1 MNRRFSILI
10 ILGLLASCQGELKV
24 DSDEV
29 VDKSVHVTG
38 ITLDQKQ
45 VTLKE
50 GATVTLVPT
59 VYPEDATNKKVSW
72 SSGDSAVAT
81 VEDGKVTAIKAGS
94 TAIIAATEDGGK
106 TAMCSVVV
114 ESNLAPAVTVGAE
127 HISAVS
133 VTLKGKANLGS
144 TMSSD
149 LKVGFQYSK
158 SEGILPANSTTVDA
172 TEADSDYNYWTV
184 VTGLEPGTTYYFRS
198 FVRQNGMDTYG
209 ETKSFTAKELTSMLE
224 TLEATGVEADQAK
237 LNAKLDLTDVG
248 YKTLE
253 YGFYWGQSENSQT
266 SVVKGGEITD
276 AAYSVFMTGLSH
288 KTQYWYKAY
297 LKIDSQSFEGDVKS
311 FTTDVVP
318 VESITLDESEYTFN
332 AIGSTRTLQAVILP
346 SDATNKAIE
355 WTSDN
360 ENVATVSAGGTVR
373 SVGNGSAA
381 ITATT
386 VDQKKTASC
395 RITVNQLVT
404 GISLSKTSLALN
416 EGESQI
422 LTATVYPE
430 NANNPAIEWTSSD
443 ESVATVDE
451 NGTVTAVSKGSAR
464 IRAEA
469 NDGSGRYATCS
480 VTVKRLVSGIT
491 LDKTS
496 LIMYRGSTDVSEN
509 LTATVM
515 PVDANDKTVRWSSS
529 NTSVATV
536 SSSGVVTGKS
546 VGLAT
551 ITVSARDGSG
561 VEAKCEVEVRQ
572 YITSISLDK
581 TSISLSEGQE
591 QTLSATIL
599 PSNAYDK
606 SLMWTSSDESV
617 ATVDGNGRV
626 SAKSKGSATIKA
638 EAKDG
643 SGKSVSCSVT
653 VTRPV
658 SSIQLSK
665 TSIIM
670 YRSNSDVAETLSAT
684 VVPSDANNT
693 ALTWS
698 SSNTSVATV
707 SSSGVVTGKSVG
719 LATITVSAR
728 DGSGVEAKCEVE
740 VRQYVT
746 SITLDKT
753 SLSVGRNATISVA
766 SVLPDNAYDK
776 TISWTSSDDA
786 IVSVDNSGK
795 LAAKAKGK
803 VTIKAIANDGSGVFA
818 TCSVVSC
825 LPQAVDLGLSIKW
838 ADCNVGAFSPEGYGD
853 YYAWGEVEP
862 YYSSQDPLTWKEGKT
877 GYNLASYKWCNG
889 ASKKQT
895 KYCPADKA
903 DYWDGEGSPD
913 GKIVLEPEDDAAH
926 VILGDKWRMPTDA
939 EWTELRTECTWT
951 WTTQNG
957 VKGRLVTGKNGNSIF
972 LPAAGVWFDT
982 KLYGSYGRYRSS
994 SLDSGYPSAAL
1005 GIDLNSDGV
1014 SRDYGSR
1021 CLGQSV
1027 RPVSE

>member
-1 MNRRFSILI
+1 MNKRFYFIMM
-10 ILGLLASCQGELKV
+10 LGLLASCTGEEKPSN
-24 DSDEV
+24 SDEI
-29 VDKSVHVTG
+29 VDATVHVTG

-59 VYPEDATNKKVSW
+59 IYPENATNKKVSW

-81 VEDGKVTAIKAGS
+81 VEDGKVTAIKAGT

-114 ESNLAPAVTVGAE
+114 ESNLAPAVTVGTD

-133 VTLKGKANLGS
+133 VMLKGKANLGS

-172 TEADSDYNYWTV
+172 TEADANYNYSTV
-184 VTGLEPGTTYYFRS
+184 ISGLEPGTTYYFRS

-253 YGFYWGQSENSQT
+253 YGFYWERSENSQT

-297 LKIDSQSFEGDVKS
+297 IKIDSQSFEGDVKS

-373 SVGNGSAA
+373 SVGNGSAT

-395 RITVNQLVT
+395 TITVNQLVT
-404 GISLSKTSLALN
+404 GITLNKTSLTLN
-416 EGESQI
+416 EGESQT
-422 LTATVYPE
+422 LTATVSPQ
-430 NANNPAIEWTSSD
+430 NANDSKIVWTSSD

-469 NDGSGRYATCS
+469 NDRSGRYATCS

-551 ITVSARDGSG
+551 ITVSARDVSG

-581 TSISLSEGQE
+581 TSITLIEGQE

-606 SLMWTSSDESV
+606 SLMWTSTDESV

-626 SAKSKGSATIKA
+626 TAMSKGSATIKA

-643 SGKSVSCSVT
+643 SG
-653 VTRPV
+653 
-658 SSIQLSK
+658 
-665 TSIIM
+665 
-670 YRSNSDVAETLSAT
+670 
-684 VVPSDANNT
+684 
-693 ALTWS
+693 
-698 SSNTSVATV
+698 
-707 SSSGVVTGKSVG
+707 
-719 LATITVSAR
+719 
-728 DGSGVEAKCEVE
+728 
-740 VRQYVT
+740 
-746 SITLDKT
+746 
-753 SLSVGRNATISVA
+753 
-766 SVLPDNAYDK
+766 
-776 TISWTSSDDA
+776 
-786 IVSVDNSGK
+786 
-795 LAAKAKGK
+795 
-803 VTIKAIANDGSGVFA
+803 VFA
-818 TCSVVSC
+818 TCSVVTYH
-825 LPQAVDLGLSIKW
+825 LPTAVDLGLSIKW
-838 ADCNVGAFSPEGYGD
+838 ADCNLGASSPEDYGD

-862 YYSSQDPLTWKEGKT
+862 KENYSWSTYKFGTSSSGPLSKYNTKSSYGTVDNKT
-877 GYNLASYKWCNG
+877 
-889 ASKKQT
+889 
-895 KYCPADKA
+895 
-903 DYWDGEGSPD
+903 
-913 GKIVLEPEDDAAH
+913 VLDPEDDVAH
-926 VILGDKWRMPTDA
+926 VMLGGKWRMPTDE
-939 EWTELRTECTWT
+939 EWTELRTKCTWT
-951 WTTQNG
+951 WTDNYNGTG
-957 VKGRLVTGKNGNSIF
+957 VKGRIVTATNGNSIF
-972 LPAAGVWFDT
+972 LPAAGYRSNT
-982 KLYGSYGRYRSS
+982 YLSNAGSVGMYWSS
-994 SLDSGYPSAAL
+994 SLFSDDPSSAWDVGFGSSNVFRND
-1005 GIDLNSDGV
+1005 GIYRYS
-1014 SRDYGSR
+1014 
-1021 CLGQSV
+1021 GQSV

>member
-1 MNRRFSILI
+1 MNKRLSIVIL
-10 ILGLLASCQGELKV
+10 LGLLVSCQGELKV
-24 DSDEV
+24 DADQEV
-29 VDKSVHVTG
+29 DTTVHVTG

-45 VTLKE
+45 VKLKE

-72 SSGDSAVAT
+72 SSGDSSVAT
-81 VEDGKVTAIKAGS
+81 VEDGKVTAIKAGT

-106 TAMCSVVV
+106 TAMCSVIV

-172 TEADSDYNYWTV
+172 TEADSDYNYWAV

-209 ETKSFTAKELTSMLE
+209 ETKSFSAKELGSMLE
-224 TLEATGVEADQAK
+224 TLEATDVEAAQAK
-237 LNAKLDLTDVG
+237 LNARLDLTDVG

-253 YGFYWGQSENSQT
+253 YGFYWGTSEDSQK
-266 SVVKGGEITD
+266 SLVKGGEITD

-297 LKIDSQSFEGDVKS
+297 IKVDSQSFEGDVKS

-318 VESITLDESEYTFN
+318 VESITLGESGYTFN
-332 AIGSTRTLQAVILP
+332 AIGSTRTFQVVILP

-360 ENVATVSAGGTVR
+360 ENVATVSASGTVR
-373 SVGNGSAA
+373 SVGNGSAT

-404 GISLSKTSLALN
+404 GITLNKTSLTLN

-422 LTATVYPE
+422 LTATVSPK
-430 NANNPAIEWTSSD
+430 NANDSKIVWSSSD

-451 NGTVTAVSKGSAR
+451 YGTVTAVSKGSAR

-581 TSISLSEGQE
+581 TSITLSEGQE

-626 SAKSKGSATIKA
+626 TAKSKGSATIKA
-638 EAKDG
+638 EAKDE
-643 SGKSVSCSVT
+643 SGKNASCSVT
-653 VTRPV
+653 ITRPV

-665 TSIIM
+665 TSMIM
-670 YRSNSDVAETLSAT
+670 YRGNSDVSEALSAA
-684 VVPSDANNT
+684 VLPSDATNT

-698 SSNTSVATV
+698 STNASVATV
-707 SSSGVVTGKSVG
+707 SPSGVVSGKAVG
-719 LATITVSAR
+719 MATITVSAQ
-728 DGSGVEAKCEVE
+728 DGSGVDAKCDVE

-746 SITLDKT
+746 EIILDKT
-753 SLSVGRNATISVA
+753 WIPLLVGEEASISVT
-766 SVLPDNAYDK
+766 SILPDNAYDK
-776 TISWTSSDDA
+776 IYAWTSSDNA
-786 IVSVDNSGK
+786 IASVDNSGK
-795 LAAKAKGK
+795 VLAKSRGTAD
-803 VTIKAIANDGSGVFA
+803 IKAIANDGSGVFA
-818 TCSVVSC
+818 SCSVRVMQNPCPSG
-825 LPQAVDLGLSIKW
+825 AVDLGLSVYW
-838 ADCNVGAFSPEGYGD
+838 ATNNIGENVESYGSWGD
-853 YYAWGEVEP
+853 FFAWGETETKL
-862 YYSSQDPLTWKEGKT
+862 YFDNYKFIHEGR
-877 GYNLASYKWCNG
+877 Y
-889 ASKKQT
+889 T
-895 KYCPADKA
+895 KYYALDNKT
-903 DYWDGEGSPD
+903 
-913 GKIVLEPEDDAAH
+913 VLDPEDDVAH
-926 VILGDKWRMPTDA
+926 VLLGGNWRMPTVD
-939 EWTELRTECTWT
+939 EWRELLEKCNCISSG
-951 WTTQNG
+951 QNG
-957 VKGRLVTGKNGNSIF
+957 KTGMEVTGPNGNSIF
-972 LPAAGVWFDT
+972 LPAAGRRAGGGTD
-982 KLYGSYGRYRSS
+982 LRGSAGYYWSS
-994 SLDSGYPSAAL
+994 SLRDWDSAWKMSFQLHPIYVEIIANG
-1005 GIDLNSDGV
+1005 
-1014 SRDYGSR
+1014 RGSS
-1021 CLGQSV
+1021 GAV
-1027 RPVSE
+1027 RPISD